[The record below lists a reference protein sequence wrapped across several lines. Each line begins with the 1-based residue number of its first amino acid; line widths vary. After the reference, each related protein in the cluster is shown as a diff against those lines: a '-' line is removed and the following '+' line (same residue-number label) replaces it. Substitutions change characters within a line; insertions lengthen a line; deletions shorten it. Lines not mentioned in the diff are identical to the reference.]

1 MRRNKRRQ
9 WNKSLCVCA
18 CCFFFAISFSH
29 SSGFFP
35 FFLLFLTLQLK
46 KTTTKHNHIQ
56 QTDSSNALL
65 LLSETKKKPTH
76 TSSQTHTYIDT
87 ETHTHLPQSRARR
100 YFSNWTYSIFK
111 KEKRGENVSAPLR
124 ITSRGLRCVRRRAAL
139 VKCSAHTLTLTH
151 THTHTQSAPIEN
163 VNVGWVGRGGMTS
176 RPGSSS
182 SFMWG
187 VGDSSSSGR
196 GVWTGRARTHGH
208 ARTQMTS
215 TRFIYFFLNKFVITS
230 WKKLKSVL
238 WKDSF
243 FCDETFS
250 VVFENSLHEPA
261 VDTLYI
267 YFIS

>member
-1 MRRNKRRQ
+1 M
-9 WNKSLCVCA
+9 CVL
-18 CCFFFAISFSH
+18 FFFAISFSH

-100 YFSNWTYSIFK
+100 YFSNWTCSIFK

-151 THTHTQSAPIEN
+151 THTHAVSTHRKCKC
-163 VNVGWVGRGGMTS
+163 GMGG
-176 RPGSSS
+176 
-182 SFMWG
+182 
-187 VGDSSSSGR
+187 
-196 GVWTGRARTHGH
+196 TGRSDVTPGLLLLLHVRSGGLLELRAGRVDGTRAHTRTRAH
-208 ARTQMTS
+208 T
-215 TRFIYFFLNKFVITS
+215 
-230 WKKLKSVL
+230 
-238 WKDSF
+238 D
-243 FCDETFS
+243 DE
-250 VVFENSLHEPA
+250 H
-261 VDTLYI
+261 
-267 YFIS
+267 